1 MTRERALVYELN
13 EYCLLHAE
21 SMDVET
27 VKAFQHVSAYLY
39 AKYQEA
45 EQLMGGEFI
54 RHECACLCREA
65 D

>member
-27 VKAFQHVSAYLY
+27 VKAFQHVSAYLFDV
-39 AKYQEA
+39 A
-45 EQLMGGEFI
+45 EDQARMMGGEWLAQDAATI
-54 RHECACLCREA
+54 CRDA